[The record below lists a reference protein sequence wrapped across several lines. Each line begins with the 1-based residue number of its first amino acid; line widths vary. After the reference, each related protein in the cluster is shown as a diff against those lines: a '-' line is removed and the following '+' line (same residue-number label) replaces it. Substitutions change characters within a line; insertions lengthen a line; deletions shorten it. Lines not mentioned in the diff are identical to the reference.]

1 MASKEDVIKYETF
14 SPIVI
19 DLQAL
24 RDEHEWM
31 SDEFIEEDS
40 KSISSSSPKLFTL
53 SALVQAYSWGLVND
67 NKPLKNV
74 DLNLQAVVDKR
85 KAFCH
90 AFWGKISETFEP
102 IWLEEAAGEAGQ
114 HLAHLKQVR
123 QNERNVTFQ
132 AIFLQALGRLC
143 YAMGKKAKWDPKS
156 GLLLKLDQLSA
167 RLIEYRAVL
176 KHHFDADGDVHA
188 GEWND
193 EWTRTMMKPSI
204 DKKTGKVQGYAFNNA
219 SENIS
224 ATLHLLANKIGLKI
238 DDVGDDTDITEEPEM
253 AEAA

>member
-1 MASKEDVIKYETF
+1 M
-14 SPIVI
+14 
-19 DLQAL
+19 
-24 RDEHEWM
+24 
-31 SDEFIEEDS
+31 
-40 KSISSSSPKLFTL
+40 
-53 SALVQAYSWGLVND
+53 
-67 NKPLKNV
+67 
-74 DLNLQAVVDKR
+74 
-85 KAFCH
+85 
-90 AFWGKISETFEP
+90 
-102 IWLEEAAGEAGQ
+102 
-114 HLAHLKQVR
+114 AHLKQVR